1 MDLFLNDFSNSIWDG
16 ILRMEKSGHCSDSL
30 FAPSRSAVWMDR
42 IAHDVN
48 DANRCNSDL
57 HHSGGTLA
65 ILSPSAEHW
74 TTSGPTAFSFGLLDQ
89 NHEIVGEIS
98 WVKALT
104 LRRALPRSK
113 MALNF
118 PPWLVTWYFQTL
130 QAYRWRVSQALKCL
144 YN

>member
-1 MDLFLNDFSNSIWDG
+1 
-16 ILRMEKSGHCSDSL
+16 MEKSGHCSDSL

-98 WVKALT
+98 FDILLHLYLFCPGDFFFLMT
-104 LRRALPRSK
+104 FLI
-113 MALNF
+113 F
-118 PPWLVTWYFQTL
+118 FIIL
-130 QAYRWRVSQALKCL
+130 QAIYLQYR
-144 YN
+144 N